1 MVSSCC
7 WSRRLGVQ
15 ESIFYGVATD
25 LSVLAFAVLIAMGAK
40 CVGQAYNEFAAFEN
54 WARRVTGAIF
64 ILVGIYYCLIHI
76 FGLFS

>member
-1 MVSSCC
+1 
-7 WSRRLGVQ
+7 
-15 ESIFYGVATD
+15 
-25 LSVLAFAVLIAMGAK
+25 MGAK